1 MKQVNFVK
9 GMLAASIAFAAN
21 SALALEAASLPVGG
35 MALTPTMKLT
45 ESYDT
50 NIGKNAASVNSWV
63 TTLAPSLSLV
73 AEERM
78 NAYALD
84 YGFVAERFHSA
95 RNSDNV
101 DHSLNGKAHMEF
113 SSRSRLD
120 LNLGYQKNED
130 TDLANDEDYKQTSFG
145 AVYGYGSKQAKMQL
159 EFGANKQIKRYDY
172 TDFDGKEVDILN
184 LSAIAYYQ
192 VAPATKAVVEY
203 RNTDYDYASQNVDI
217 DSNANTYLA
226 GVTWD
231 ATAKTTG
238 SAKFGRTSKDFD
250 QAGKADPSSNV
261 WEVSVTWSPRTY
273 SNVTATFNQSLG
285 EGSGGSA
292 EDYIDT
298 DALTLNWNHQWSSF
312 ISTDVNYSKT
322 DEDYKGISR
331 KDDTVTYGVGVT
343 YNLARN
349 IDVGLGYS
357 TTDKNSTVNSEDYDR
372 DLISATLNVGF

>member
-1 MKQVNFVK
+1 MKQKMISK
-9 GMLAASIAFAAN
+9 GLLASAVALAANGAFAI
-21 SALALEAASLPVGG
+21 EAASLPVGG
-35 MALTPTMKLT
+35 MALTPTLKAS
-45 ESYDT
+45 EAYDT

-63 TTLAPSLSLV
+63 TTLAPTLSLV
-73 AEERM
+73 AEDRL
-78 NAYALD
+78 NAYSLD
-84 YGFVAERFHSA
+84 YGFVAERYHSA
-95 RNSDNV
+95 GNSDNI

-120 LNLGYQKNED
+120 LNLGYQVNED

-172 TDFDGKEVDILN
+172 TDFDGKEVDIRN

-203 RNTDYDYASQNVDI
+203 RNTDYDYVSQNDI

-231 ATAKTTG
+231 ATAKTSG
-238 SAKFGRTSKDFD
+238 SAKIGRTAKDFD
-250 QAGKADPSSNV
+250 QAGKSDPSSNV

-273 SNVTATFNQSLG
+273 SNITATFNQSLG
-285 EGSGGSA
+285 EGSGGTA

-312 ISTDVNYSKT
+312 ISTDLNYRRT
-322 DEDYKGISR
+322 DEDYKGITR
-331 KDDTVTYGVGVT
+331 KDDTTSYGVGVT
-343 YNLARN
+343 YNVARN

-357 TTDKNSTVNSEDYDR
+357 TTDKNSSVNTEAYDR
-372 DLISATLNVGF
+372 DLISATLNIGF